1 MKSQK
6 SQNWQGHE
14 KQCFCLQCL
23 AFKKIK
29 THLYLCLYFLCFWTK
44 THQSNILLSHPNS
57 PEVKSE
63 MKTYF
68 RGRASKKHFMTL
80 IWISRVNRFGQRKFA
95 QVSFLSLALVCF
107 VFGLVYDFC
116 CCCCCFFVFLC
127 VLFLVWFLFVCLLHP
142 NILFPPVQT
151 ALKLNQTLKCIL
163 EASNLSLSFIRL
175 KDYELKG
182 VKCATYI

>member
-1 MKSQK
+1 MKNVFACSV
-6 SQNWQGHE
+6 
-14 KQCFCLQCL
+14 LPL
-23 AFKKIK
+23 KKIK

-68 RGRASKKHFMTL
+68 RGRASKKHLMTL

-116 CCCCCFFVFLC
+116 CCFFVCVFLC
-127 VLFLVWFLFVCLLHP
+127 VLFLVWFWFVCLLHP
-142 NILFPPVQT
+142 YILFSPVQT